1 MWIGDF
7 FDGVGILLDG
17 FVDFCGIG
25 DDLFKLSGSP
35 ELFLFFF
42 PLDGISFSMLVFLFG
57 FVLHEVFVGLKIS
70 KRINK

>member
-1 MWIGDF
+1 MLIGDF

-17 FVDFCGIG
+17 FVDLCGIG
-25 DDLFKLSGSP
+25 DDLFKLSGGP

-42 PLDGISFSMLVFLFG
+42 PFDGISFGVMVFFFG

-70 KRINK
+70 KRIKK